1 MKESGYYPEGTEFSS
16 DAPWNQK
23 EELGLYRVVIALEVE
38 AYSAEQAADGAQQ
51 TADGLPYM
59 DAKDYEV
66 EEVTLIELVDQDV
79 GDPRY

>member
-23 EELGLYRVVIALEVE
+23 EELGLYRVVIAVWVE
-38 AYSAEQAADGAQQ
+38 AYSAEQA
-51 TADGLPYM
+51 ADGLPYM